1 MANECTMPVIVTPS
15 IEAIVAKLLQRSIR
29 KPLITYGAGFNGF
42 QYEMNLGNGLYGN
55 VWCRVYLT
63 YKQGVGGSSP
73 PPPTNLNSN

>member
-42 QYEMNLGNGLYGN
+42 QYEMNSGNGLYGN
-55 VWCRVYLT
+55 V
-63 YKQGVGGSSP
+63 
-73 PPPTNLNSN
+73 